1 MEDDCNGYSDERT
14 VNKVWQGGP
23 SQGVRQSPFVLGT
36 DFSLKRLQGCLII
49 KKCIVGTLPLGLA
62 GSGTNEFSALTLEN
76 SKYRPRDD
84 AAPIAFL
91 MIATACNMLR
101 VK

>member
-1 MEDDCNGYSDERT
+1 MARGA
-14 VNKVWQGGP
+14 VAGGAAVP
-23 SQGVRQSPFVLGT
+23 FCVGV
-36 DFSLKRLQGCLII
+36 DFSLCVYKRLQGCLII
-49 KKCIVGTLPLGLA
+49 KKCIVGTLALGLA

>member
-1 MEDDCNGYSDERT
+1 MAR
-14 VNKVWQGGP
+14 GGP
-23 SQGVRQSPFVLGT
+23 SQGCGSPLLRWGRLLIRG
-36 DFSLKRLQGCLII
+36 DFGCLII
-49 KKCIVGTLPLGLA
+49 KKCIVGTLSLGLA
-62 GSGTNEFSALTLEN
+62 GSGTNEFSALALEN

-84 AAPIAFL
+84 AAPFAFL